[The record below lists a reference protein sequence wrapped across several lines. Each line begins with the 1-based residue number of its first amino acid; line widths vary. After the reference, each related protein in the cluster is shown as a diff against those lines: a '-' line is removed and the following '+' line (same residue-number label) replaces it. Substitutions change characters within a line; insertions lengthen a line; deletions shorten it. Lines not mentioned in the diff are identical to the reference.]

1 MFGKILKLEGNIL
14 YIENTLHKTETK
26 LMNTHI
32 IFPEDNNKFV
42 GEIIF
47 MDESL
52 IKVSLVGNIINDEFY
67 PGINKKP
74 TGKIQARVIS
84 EDELEILLGQKE
96 NKKNRLLIGKSSIY
110 EDFDVSISL
119 NSFFANHSAIIGN
132 TGAGKSCGV
141 ARILQNLFISN
152 KYQPINAHFVLF
164 DAYGEY
170 VNTFNNMPGELNF
183 KSYGTSLEES
193 NYILKYPVYFLDTD
207 DLAILLSID
216 TPDQIPVL
224 EKTLKLVKIFK
235 SNSPQAIDYKNDII
249 AKCLLDIF
257 SSGNTPS
264 QCRDQ
269 VIAVLTNYHTA
280 TLNLNSLIKQP
291 GYNRTLRQC
300 LLIDEQGKINAIHEI
315 IEFLQSFNKVDIE
328 TFIIPEDLN
337 YTLEDLYYALEFALI
352 SEGTF
357 NSDLSYEKNNILKSR
372 LINII
377 NSEYSVIF
385 KNDYYLTKEQFVKEF
400 FLTSLGEKV
409 QLININL
416 SNVDD
421 RFAKILTK
429 LYSKLFFNFTTK
441 LKPRGTYSINVFL
454 EEAHRYVQND
464 NDLNI
469 IGYNI
474 FDRITKEGRKYGML
488 LTFITQ
494 RPSELSQTA
503 LSQCSNFLVFR
514 VFHPKDLEIVRNI
527 STNVTN
533 ETIEKLKTLNPG
545 TMMIFGVGLRLPIL
559 VNLELPIP
567 MPESTSLNVSKMWF
581 DEEVN
586 IIK

>member
-1 MFGKILKLEGNIL
+1 MFGKILKLEGNML
-14 YIENTLHKTETK
+14 YLQNDIHETK
-26 LMNTHI
+26 TNLMNSHV
-32 IFPEDNNKFV
+32 IFEEENNKFV

-47 MDESL
+47 MDEDI
-52 IKVSLVGNIINDEFY
+52 IKVVLVGNIVNEEFY
-67 PGINKKP
+67 PGLNKKP
-74 TGKIQARVIS
+74 TGNVKARSIHK
-84 EDELEILLGQKE
+84 DELEILLGQKE
-96 NKKNRLLIGKSSIY
+96 LKKNRLLVGTSTVY
-110 EDFDVSISL
+110 DDFEVSISL

-141 ARILQNLFISN
+141 ARILQNLFIEN
-152 KYQPINAHFVLF
+152 KYKPYDAHFVLF

-170 VNTFNNMPGELNF
+170 VNTFPNMPKGLNF
-183 KSYGTSLEES
+183 KSYGT
-193 NYILKYPVYFLDTD
+193 NIDDNKQNILKFPVYFLDSD

-216 TPDQIPVL
+216 TPSQIPVL
-224 EKTLKLVKIFK
+224 EKTLQLVKIFK
-235 SNSPQAIDYKNDII
+235 SNSPKALDYKNDII

-257 SSGNTPS
+257 SSGNSPS

-269 VIAVLTNYHTA
+269 VIALLTNYNTE
-280 TLNLNSLIKQP
+280 TLNLESIIKQP

-300 LLIDEQGKINAIHEI
+300 LHIDEQGKINAIHEV
-315 IEFLQSFNKVDIE
+315 IEFLQQFSKVDIDNL
-328 TFIIPEDLN
+328 IIPDNLV
-337 YTLEDLYYALEFALI
+337 YSLEDLYYALEFALI
-352 SEGTF
+352 SEGTY

-372 LINII
+372 LANII
-377 NSEYSVIF
+377 NSDYKVIF
-385 KNDYYLTKEQFVKEF
+385 KYDYYLTKEQFVQEF

-429 LYSKLFFNFTTK
+429 LYAKLFFNFTTS
-441 LKPRGTYSINVFL
+441 LKPRGTYSINVIL

-464 NDLNI
+464 IDIDI

-514 VFHPKDLEIVRNI
+514 VFHPKDLEIVKSI
-527 STNVTN
+527 STNVTE
-533 ETIEKLKTLNPG
+533 ETIEKLKTINPG

-559 VNLELPIP
+559 VKLKLPSP
-567 MPESTSLNVSKMWF
+567 LPESTSLNISKLWF
-581 DEEVN
+581 KEGDN
-586 IIK
+586 